1 MIVDNVNILEVAC
14 ELATRAVFLDLTESH
29 ETPEEALIAFEKE
42 YTAVDENGDI
52 RYTDEAQ
59 ELFNQYYEYYEGSL
73 MSILG
78 VDNEV

>member
-14 ELATRAVFLDLTESH
+14 GLATRAVFLDLTESYD
-29 ETPEEALIAFEKE
+29 TPEESLAAFEKE

-78 VDNEV
+78 VDDEV

>member
-14 ELATRAVFLDLTESH
+14 DLATRAVFLALTESYD
-29 ETPEEALIAFEKE
+29 TPEEALAAFEKE

-59 ELFNQYYEYYEGSL
+59 ELFNQYYEYYEGAL
-73 MSILG
+73 MSILD
-78 VDNEV
+78 VDDEV